1 MLKKIIIGIIV
12 GSIVLLSSAGAIY
25 AYQGSENIG
34 MNSKLSINTEE
45 LDFNEGSRYENYR
58 DARYADGNKDGLC
71 DNCEQT
77 NCQNSSICG
86 ENNATCSQNKENY
99 TYQYRNKNCYSIR
112 NENQNSFFG
121 NLDEKN
127 KVSNRNCF
135 NDRIQNSKNK

>member
-58 DARYADGNKDGLC
+58 DARYADENKDGLC

-77 NCQNSSICG
+77 NCQNSGICG

-99 TYQYRNKNCYSIR
+99 TYQYRNQNCYSIR

-127 KVSNRNCF
+127 KESNRNCF